1 MSAPLFPQTMDNPY
15 SAPQG
20 QIYTPVG
27 NQAPLTWKQI
37 LFSFEGRIPRRT
49 YWGFT
54 LLATGAFY
62 ALFFAL
68 MAILGENTG
77 AIVSLIIWIPMLWC
91 GLAIAAKRWHDRDK
105 SAWWILIALVPF
117 IGGIWTFVE
126 CGSLRGTEG
135 ANRYGED
142 PT

>member
-1 MSAPLFPQTMDNPY
+1 MSAPLFSQYMDNPY

-20 QIYTPVG
+20 QIYTPTG
-27 NQAPLTWKQI
+27 AQAPLTWKQI

-62 ALFFAL
+62 ALLFIL
-68 MAILGENTG
+68 MAILGEDTG
-77 AIVSLIIWIPMLWC
+77 TIVAIVLWIPMVWC
-91 GLAIAAKRWHDRDK
+91 GLAISAKRWHDRDK
-105 SAWWILIALVPF
+105 SAWWILIALIPF
-117 IGGIWTFVE
+117 IGGIWTFIE
-126 CGSLRGTEG
+126 CGCLRGTEG
-135 ANRYGED
+135 GNRYGED